1 MTTLTLH
8 LSNQPLITL
17 PAELAR
23 VLGLREGAVQVIP
36 GHHSLTFLPVT
47 QPADYTVRWAAMS
60 ATLHEQAQQF
70 DLSAEDHRDAEYWA
84 IVAPLLEEAQHIPST
99 V

>member
-1 MTTLTLH
+1 MTTLTLR

-23 VLGLREGAVQVIP
+23 GLGLQEGTVQVIP
-36 GHHSLTFLPVT
+36 GQHSLTFLPVT
-47 QPADYTVRWAAMS
+47 QPADYTARWAAMS
-60 ATLHEQAQQF
+60 AALREQASQF
-70 DLSAEDHRDAEYWA
+70 DLSAEDRRDAEYWA
-84 IVAPLLEEAQHIPST
+84 IVAPLFEETERTPSS